1 MVNDGVMEGSER
13 VRESGGRLK
22 NSGDDKQGEFIEGQG
37 GRRKKGLKEKIKEKL
52 TGGKNKE
59 EHSQAVSFSRTAT
72 TTISAGPTGTQQY
85 HDHEKKSVI
94 EKIKDKLPGHH
105 TN

>member
-1 MVNDGVMEGSER
+1 
-13 VRESGGRLK
+13 LQ
-22 NSGDDKQGEFIEGQG
+22 SGDDGQGEFIEGQDE
-37 GRRKKGLKEKIKEKL
+37 RRKKKGLKEKIKEKL

-59 EHSQAVSFSRTAT
+59 EHSQAVSFSSTAT
-72 TTISAGPTGTQQY
+72 TTISAGPAGTQQY